1 MLKEIIV
8 LFGWEQGGGGA
19 VCTVS
24 DIYGMQNELLLGLST
39 LAFAYS
45 PPAQTTILVAALHI
59 PGEISNTPYYWGYGE
74 LFL

>member
-1 MLKEIIV
+1 
-8 LFGWEQGGGGA
+8 
-19 VCTVS
+19 
-24 DIYGMQNELLLGLST
+24 MQNELLLGLST